1 MNEPK
6 QPRRLNTSAANHS
19 GSAPRPAAPAGQR
32 KINRSG
38 AAPQRPAQ
46 SAAPGQR
53 TAPRG
58 ASVSYTHLTLPTN
71 REV

>member
-32 KINRSG
+32 LSLI
-38 AAPQRPAQ
+38 
-46 SAAPGQR
+46 
-53 TAPRG
+53 
-58 ASVSYTHLTLPTN
+58 HI
-71 REV
+71 

>member
-32 KINRSG
+32 KIN
-38 AAPQRPAQ
+38 PHQHHCFQ
-46 SAAPGQR
+46 S
-53 TAPRG
+53 
-58 ASVSYTHLTLPTN
+58 V
-71 REV
+71 